1 MTFKEFF
8 EELNFFSQA
17 KKYHI
22 SIWQYPPFLFTM
34 LGTLIILT
42 IFSTYFIGSR
52 YLQPE
57 IVALLVIIIT
67 LILLILDYIIVN
79 SFERLLETNIMKS
92 EFINIISHQLRTP
105 ISNLKWTLDLAL
117 REKDGDRKTE
127 FLKMIK
133 GQNERMLR
141 VVKDMLFASQLE
153 RGKWI
158 FQKEFVSLE
167 DIIKSVVK
175 DFSTFAKSHNIK
187 IKVALEENLPKIFV
201 DPEKINQVV
210 SNLLSNA
217 IYYSKRKG
225 EVKIRLKR
233 KDRKIR
239 CEVEDKGMGIPREE
253 QKYIFQKFF
262 RGKNILKRKVEGTG
276 LGLFIAKRI
285 VEASGGKI
293 GFQSKEGKGSIFY
306 FELPIK

>member
-1 MTFKEFF
+1 MNFKEVF
-8 EELNFFSQA
+8 EELNFFLQA
-17 KKYHI
+17 KKYNI
-22 SIWQYPPFLFTM
+22 SLWQYPPFLFII
-34 LGTLIILT
+34 LGTVIILT

-57 IVALLVIIIT
+57 IVALSVIIIT

-92 EFINIISHQLRTP
+92 EFINVISHQLRTP

-127 FLKMIK
+127 FLKIIK

-141 VVKDMLFASQLE
+141 LVKDMLFASQLE

-158 FQKEFVSLE
+158 FKKELVSLE
-167 DIIKSVVK
+167 DIIESVLK
-175 DFSTFAKSHNIK
+175 DFSIFAKSHNIK
-187 IKVALEENLPKIFV
+187 IKVDIGENLPKIFV

-217 IYYSKRKG
+217 IYYSRRKG
-225 EVKIRLKR
+225 QVEIRLKR

-262 RGKNILKRKVEGTG
+262 RGKNILEQKVEGTG
-276 LGLFIAKRI
+276 LGLFIAKGI

-293 GFQSKEGKGSIFY
+293 GFQSEEGEGSIFH
-306 FELPIK
+306 FELPMK